1 MPARLAASQSITT
14 RQRCVCCAAGD
25 ADIMHPCVGRA
36 VRMMVPRREQQAE
49 ILVQAVQNH
58 NPQVLIV
65 DEIGT
70 KEVRDHHNY
79 ES

>member
-1 MPARLAASQSITT
+1 MGKAL
-14 RQRCVCCAAGD
+14 
-25 ADIMHPCVGRA
+25 
-36 VRMMVPRREQQAE
+36 RMMVPRRDRQAE

-70 KEVRDHHNY
+70 KEVRQPQVLVAPVACAPLGPCLNGY
-79 ES
+79 ALLLC

>member
-1 MPARLAASQSITT
+1 MPCHAA
-14 RQRCVCCAAGD
+14 CAGD
-25 ADIMHPCVGRA
+25 ADEIHPCVGRA
-36 VRMMVPRREQQAE
+36 LRMMVPQRDRQAE

-70 KEVRDHHNY
+70 KEVRQGAWC
-79 ES
+79 SSWLSVGAGCLARW

>member
-1 MPARLAASQSITT
+1 
-14 RQRCVCCAAGD
+14 
-25 ADIMHPCVGRA
+25 MHPCVGRA